1 MVFQCTDAAV
11 EVGKTLSD
19 HIRQILLVE
28 VIRRVDSLVVDADD
42 FGRYADS
49 GAVGWQVAQN
59 DASGTDTGIVADID
73 WAKHLGAGTDQDVIA
88 EGRVTLAGVLAGTA
102 EGHTVIDGA
111 VVADLRRL
119 AEDDAHAVV
128 DEQAFA
134 DLRARMD
141 LDAGAMASVLTDP
154 ARKEKVL
161 VLKQP
166 VRDAVI
172 DQDVKTGVQQN
183 DFQHTARGRV
193 FALNIP
199 CVLQQTHE
207 GSLPFPRCRRPEPGG
222 ILLSCPI
229 IITQVNFNVQR
240 HARNCEDFFKKSGR
254 IWSKVRFFGRV
265 AKNQGFG
272 RETFLQTKSAGS
284 IDTFCVSMIKYIEIN
299 RE

>member
-1 MVFQCTDAAV
+1 MIFQRADPAVKVGDA
-11 EVGKTLSD
+11 LCD

-28 VIRRVDSLVVDADD
+28 VIRRVDGLVVDAHD

-49 GAVGWQVAQN
+49 GAVGRQIAQN
-59 DASGTDTGIVADID
+59 DASGTDTGVVSDID
-73 WAKHLGAGTDQDVIA
+73 RAKHLGAGTDQNVVA

-102 EGHTVIDGA
+102 EDHAVVDGA
-111 VVADLRRL
+111 VVADLGRL
-119 AEDDAHAVV
+119 TKDDAHAVV
-128 DEQAFA
+128 DEQALA
-134 DLRARMD
+134 DLRARVD
-141 LDAGAMASVLTDP
+141 LDAGAVASVLADP
-154 ARKEKVL
+154 ARKEKVI
-161 VLKQP
+161 VLIQP

-183 DFQHTARGRV
+183 DFQHTACSRV
-193 FALNIP
+193 FTLNVP

-240 HARNCEDFFKKSGR
+240 HARNCVDFFEKSRG
-254 IWSKVRFFGRV
+254 IWAKVWFFGRV
-265 AKNQGFG
+265 AKNRGFG

-284 IDTFCVSMIKYIEIN
+284 IDTFCVSMLKYIEMN
-299 RE
+299 RK